1 MAESDGDYKMML
13 IPFIS
18 SICYL
23 IGGQGWKIARWLIG
37 LPIFIIA
44 IICGYP
50 WYSIFAVLTYF
61 IATNVFS
68 YGDNMWTTKLLGKW
82 ASFVLSGFMFGLASV
97 SVLRWE
103 LCLLQAFLG
112 AIFFSILKYLD
123 DNEIVKNP
131 FQEFLRGF
139 VGTCVYAI

>member
-1 MAESDGDYKMML
+1 M
-13 IPFIS
+13 I
-18 SICYL
+18 YL
-23 IGGQGWKIARWLIG
+23 VPAVSAVLYALGGQYNKWFRWAMGIPIALMTNNNI
-37 LPIFIIA
+37 LFV
-44 IICGYP
+44 
-50 WYSIFAVLTYF
+50 FLTYF
-61 IATNVFS
+61 IATNLFS
-68 YGDNMWTTKLLGKW
+68 YGENMWTTKLLGKW